1 MIITK
6 PSDTAFFG
14 YSAIAPGVSVLPKK
28 ENGFVRKLSE
38 YWGLF
43 MHNKKYVKEKLVL
56 YVFKILITAVYTWSM
71 YRCWVQYF
79 NPNIPTPFFRFG
91 NYFLAVLIVFIYIT
105 FVKVFGGF
113 QVGTATRSDLIFSQ
127 IIAIA
132 FLQAMSYIVF
142 SLLSYRLVS
151 LVPFIIMFLAFS
163 AFSVLWVFAADF
175 VYYKIHAT
183 KRTVVVFN
191 NVDSYISLKGIRKLE
206 RRFKVVR
213 TLNSEK
219 TSLEELFEILENAD
233 AVFLCGV
240 PSDYRNEVVKYCIA
254 QGKVA
259 YIKPKIS
266 DTIIRG
272 GKTIQLMNIP
282 IYRCKRNDGNLIYL
296 FTKRLFDVVLSLIG
310 TIVLSPLFLI
320 VALAIKLDDGGPV
333 FYKQKRLTIDGKVF
347 EIIKFRSMRVDAE
360 KDGVARLAGDG
371 DDRITRVGKVIR
383 MLRLDEL
390 PQIFNILSGSMSIV
404 GPRPE
409 RPEIAKEYEK
419 HTPEFALRLQV
430 KAGLTG
436 YAQVYGKYNTPPY
449 DKLQMDLMYI
459 ANQSILEDFRLIL
472 MTFKIMFIPSSTEG
486 IDANSRTAE
495 RKSKSE

>member
-1 MIITK
+1 M
-6 PSDTAFFG
+6 
-14 YSAIAPGVSVLPKK
+14 
-28 ENGFVRKLSE
+28 R
-38 YWGLF
+38 
-43 MHNKKYVKEKLVL
+43 NKKYVKEKLVL
-56 YVFKILITAVYTWSM
+56 YLFKILITVVYTGAM
-71 YRCWVQYF
+71 YYCWVRFF
-79 NPNIPTPFFRFG
+79 NPLIPTPFFRLG
-91 NYFLAVLIVFIYIT
+91 NYFMAALIMFLYVT
-105 FVKVFGGF
+105 FVKFYGGF

-132 FLQAMSYIVF
+132 FLQVTSYIVF

-151 LVPFIIMFLAFS
+151 ILPFVVMFLTFS
-163 AFSVLWVFAADF
+163 VFSVLWVFLADF
-175 VYYKIHAT
+175 CYYKIHAI

-206 RRFKVVR
+206 RRFRVVR

-254 QGKVA
+254 EGKVA

-272 GKTIQLMNIP
+272 GKTIQLMNVP
-282 IYRCKRNDGNLIYL
+282 VYRCKRNDGNLVYL
-296 FTKRLFDVVLSLIG
+296 FSKRLFDIVLSLIG
-310 TIVLSPLFLI
+310 VIVLSPVFLA
-320 VALAIKLDDGGPV
+320 VAVAIKLDDHGPV
-333 FYKQKRLTIDGKVF
+333 FYKQKRLTAGGKVF
-347 EIIKFRSMRVDAE
+347 EILKFRSMRVDAE
-360 KDGVARLAGDG
+360 KDGVARLAGDD
-371 DDRITRVGKVIR
+371 DDRITKVGKFIR
-383 MLRLDEL
+383 KLRLDEL

-409 RPEIAKEYEK
+409 RPEIASEYEA
-419 HTPEFALRLQV
+419 HMPEFALRLQV

-459 ANQSILEDFRLIL
+459 ANQSLLEDLRLIL
-472 MTFKIMFIPSSTEG
+472 MTLKIMFIPSSTEG
-486 IDANSRTAE
+486 ISGDSRTAE
-495 RKSKSE
+495 RERKNDN

>member
-1 MIITK
+1 
-6 PSDTAFFG
+6 
-14 YSAIAPGVSVLPKK
+14 
-28 ENGFVRKLSE
+28 
-38 YWGLF
+38 

-56 YVFKILITAVYTWSM
+56 YLFKILITAAYTGAM
-71 YRCWVQYF
+71 YHCWVRSF
-79 NPNIPTPFFRFG
+79 NPLIPTPFFRLG
-91 NYFLAVLIVFIYIT
+91 NYFMAALIMFIYVT
-105 FVKVFGGF
+105 FVKFYGGF

-132 FLQAMSYIVF
+132 FLQATSYIIF
-142 SLLSYRLVS
+142 SLLSYKLVS
-151 LVPFIIMFLAFS
+151 VLPFIVMFLT
-163 AFSVLWVFAADF
+163 FSVFAVVWVFLADF

-206 RRFKVVR
+206 RRFRVVR

-254 QGKVA
+254 EGKVA

-282 IYRCKRNDGNLIYL
+282 VYRCKRSDGNLVYL
-296 FTKRLFDVVLSLIG
+296 FTKRLFDIVLSLIG
-310 TIVLSPLFLI
+310 IIVLSPVFFAI
-320 VALAIKLDDGGPV
+320 AVAIRLDDHGPV
-333 FYKQKRLTIDGKVF
+333 FYKQKRLTINGKVF
-347 EIIKFRSMRVDAE
+347 EILKFRSMRVDAE
-360 KDGVARLAGDG
+360 KDGVARLAGDD
-371 DDRITRVGKVIR
+371 DDRITKVGKFIR
-383 MLRLDEL
+383 KLRLDEL

-409 RPEIAKEYEK
+409 RPEIAAEYEK

-459 ANQSILEDFRLIL
+459 ANQSLLEDLRLIL

-486 IDANSRTAE
+486 ISADSRTAE
-495 RKSKSE
+495 REHKNDD